1 MGRRRTVREEIAEL
15 ERDGTL
21 NAQQASTLRDAPRW
35 SIEANELFAYL
46 GGLIAAIGVTWLTI
60 ALVQDTSPLGIRV
73 DCHRTLHRTRLHRCA
88 SYSIRWN
95 PGLRHC
101 N

>member
-15 ERDGTL
+15 ERGGTL
-21 NAQQASTLRDAPRW
+21 NAQQASALRDAPRW

-60 ALVQDTSPLGIRV
+60 ALVQDTSPLGIAIGMLVAGIVIGSAR
-73 DCHRTLHRTRLHRCA
+73 
-88 SYSIRWN
+88 
-95 PGLRHC
+95 
-101 N
+101 